1 MSGYTLDTPYS
12 NQVIF
17 MNSQNSIFKSING
30 NGEYTYSFATPIQLP
45 NNCDMLLSITD
56 AQLPNVI
63 PNITSSNNQISF
75 YLPTFSK
82 YFTITIQDSNGDVD
96 KVYSVTEWIAFVN
109 AKIVIEASSQFNLYA
124 EYQTTN
130 SKIRWLCNFPF
141 SIINTSSYPTSCI
154 DLLGFT
160 KSSDNSVV
168 YHDEVSGILLS
179 SNVNP
184 SYHIQMPS
192 IVNFAGTRF
201 IFVKFKNLSVNNL
214 NSAGNTDNAMVRIP
228 NNAPYGY
235 YIFYRPSEVQRFI
248 SRKRTINSLS
258 FRLTDSQDNDIN
270 IWSSDAQITL
280 KIEYLYKPDMR
291 SHEEGTINYELR
303 KLGEIPKLTTS
314 EFEGA
319 YNPQTSSWIRE

>member
-17 MNSQNSIFKSING
+17 MNSQNSVFKTING
-30 NGEYTYSFATPIQLP
+30 LGEYTYSFSTPIQLP
-45 NNCDMLLSITD
+45 NNCDMLISVTD

-82 YFTITIQDSNGDVD
+82 YFTITIQDPNGDVD
-96 KVYSVTEWIAFVN
+96 KVYNVTEWIAYVN
-109 AKIVIEASSQFNLYA
+109 AKIVIEAVSQFSLYA

-130 SKIRWLCNFPF
+130 SKIRWLSNYPF
-141 SIINTSSYPTSCI
+141 QIINTGSYPTSCFNLI
-154 DLLGFT
+154 GFS
-160 KSSDNSVV
+160 KNGDNSVV
-168 YHDEVSGILLS
+168 YHDEENGILLNS
-179 SNVNP
+179 SVNP

-214 NSAGNTDNAMVRIP
+214 NSSGSTDNAMVRIP

-235 YIFYRPSEVQRFI
+235 YIFYRPNEVQRFI
-248 SRKRTINSLS
+248 SRKRIINSLS
-258 FRLTDSQDNDIN
+258 FRLTDTQDNDIN

-280 KIEYLYKPDMR
+280 KIEYMYKPDMR

-303 KLGEIPKLTTS
+303 KLGEIPKLTNK
-314 EFEGA
+314 EFEGS

>member
-1 MSGYTLDTPYS
+1 MANYVLDTPYS

-17 MNSQNSIFKSING
+17 LNSQNSVFKNIDG
-30 NGEYTYSFATPIQLP
+30 VGEYTYTFSTPIQLP
-45 NNCDMLLSITD
+45 TSCDMLLSVTD

-63 PNITSSNNQISF
+63 PNITSANNQISF
-75 YLPTFSK
+75 YIPTFSK
-82 YFTITIQDSNGDVD
+82 SFTVTIQDSNGDVD
-96 KVYSVTEWIAFVN
+96 KVYNVTEWIAYVN
-109 AKIVIEASSQFNLYA
+109 AKIVIESVSQFTLYA
-124 EYQTTN
+124 EFQTTN
-130 SKIRWLCNFPF
+130 SKIRWNCNYPF
-141 SIINTSSYPTSCI
+141 QILNTNSYPTTCL
-154 DLLGFT
+154 DLIGFS
-160 KSSDNSVV
+160 KNGDNSVI
-168 YHDEVSGILLS
+168 YQDEGNGVLLS

-214 NSAGNTDNAMVRIP
+214 NSGGNTDNAIVRIP
-228 NNAPYGY
+228 NNAPFGY

-258 FRLTDSQDNDIN
+258 FRLTDTQDNDIN

-280 KIEYLYKPDMR
+280 KVEYMYKPDMR

-303 KLGEIPKLTTS
+303 KLGEIPKLTNK
-314 EFEGA
+314 EFEGT
-319 YNPQTSSWIRE
+319 YNPQTSSWLRE

>member
-17 MNSQNSIFKSING
+17 MNSQNSVFKTING
-30 NGEYTYSFATPIQLP
+30 LGEYTYSFSTPIQLP
-45 NNCDMLLSITD
+45 NSCDMLISVTD

-82 YFTITIQDSNGDVD
+82 YFTITIQDPNGDVD
-96 KVYSVTEWIAFVN
+96 KVYNVTEWITFVN
-109 AKIVIEASSQFNLYA
+109 AKIVIEAVSQFSLYA

-130 SKIRWLCNFPF
+130 SKIRWLCNYPF
-141 SIINTSSYPTSCI
+141 QIINTGSYPTTCFNLI
-154 DLLGFT
+154 GFS
-160 KSSDNSVV
+160 KNGDNSVV
-168 YHDEVSGILLS
+168 YYDEENGILLNS
-179 SNVNP
+179 SVNP

-214 NSAGNTDNAMVRIP
+214 NSSGSTDNAMVRIP

-235 YIFYRPSEVQRFI
+235 YIFYRPNEVQRFI
-248 SRKRTINSLS
+248 CRKRIINSLS
-258 FRLTDSQDNDIN
+258 FRLTDTQDNDIN

-280 KIEYLYKPDMR
+280 KIEYMYKPDMR

-303 KLGEIPKLTTS
+303 KLGEIPKITNK
-314 EFEGA
+314 EFEGS

>member
-1 MSGYTLDTPYS
+1 MANYTLDTPYS

-17 MNSQNSIFKSING
+17 LNSQNSVFKTIDG
-30 NGEYTYSFATPIQLP
+30 VGEYIYSFATPIQLP
-45 NNCDMLLSITD
+45 NNTDMLLSVTD

-63 PNITSSNNQISF
+63 PNITSDNNQISF
-75 YLPTFSK
+75 SIPTFSK
-82 YFTITIQDSNGDVD
+82 TFTITIQDSNGDVD
-96 KVYSVTEWIAFVN
+96 KVYNVTEWIAFVN
-109 AKIVIEASSQFNLYA
+109 AKIVIEVVSQFTLYA

-130 SKIRWLCNFPF
+130 SKIRWNCNYPF
-141 SIINTSSYPTSCI
+141 QILNTPSYPTTCI
-154 DLLGFT
+154 DLIGFA
-160 KSSDNSVV
+160 KNGDNSVI
-168 YHDEVSGILLS
+168 YQDEENGILLS
-179 SNVNP
+179 SSFNP

-214 NSAGNTDNAMVRIP
+214 NSGGNTDNAMVRIP
-228 NNAPYGY
+228 NNAPFGY

-258 FRLTDSQDNDIN
+258 FRLTDTQDNDLN

-280 KIEYLYKPDMR
+280 KMEYMYKPDMR

-303 KLGEIPKLTTS
+303 KLGEIPKLTAK
-314 EFEGA
+314 EFEGSF
-319 YNPQTSSWIRE
+319 NPQTNSWIRE